1 MQFDLMIFFG
11 TMKVISKLADTY
23 KDISKLDIYVGGL
36 IEMTEGTPG
45 PLFTEVIL
53 EQFLRIRDADRFWF
67 ENKENK

>member
-36 IEMTEGTPG
+36 IEMTKGTPG